1 MVTGDDEAMKHIYIL
16 LSRSTT
22 IASRCIHFATKKE
35 YTHCSISVDPHLE
48 EMYAFCRIY
57 PRLPIPGGLAR
68 DSIQLGFY
76 KIHSKI
82 PCAYYRLEVTDV
94 QYEMV
99 KEALRRLWEIK
110 DRFSYD
116 LLGAGLFL
124 SKKERKCFN
133 KRYCSWFLSELLGT
147 LGIATFTK
155 PYSQVEPIDM
165 KDIEGIELLFE
176 GSVENLRTYLKECY
190 NNDGNEE

>member
-1 MVTGDDEAMKHIYIL
+1 MVTGDDYMKYIYIL

-22 IASRCIHFATKKE
+22 FASRCIHLATKKE
-35 YTHCSISVDPHLE
+35 YTHCSVSVDPMLE

-76 KIHSKI
+76 KIHSQI
-82 PCAYYRLEVTDV
+82 PCAYYRLEVTET

-99 KEALRRLWEIK
+99 KEALNRLWAIK

-116 LLGAGLFL
+116 LLGACLFL
-124 SKKERKCFN
+124 TKKERKCYN
-133 KRYCSWFLSELLGT
+133 RRYCSWFLSEFLGT
-147 LGIATFTK
+147 LGIAKFEK
-155 PYSQVEPIDM
+155 PYSLIEPIEM
-165 KDIEGIELLFE
+165 KNIEGIELLFE

-190 NNDGNEE
+190 NDDGNEE